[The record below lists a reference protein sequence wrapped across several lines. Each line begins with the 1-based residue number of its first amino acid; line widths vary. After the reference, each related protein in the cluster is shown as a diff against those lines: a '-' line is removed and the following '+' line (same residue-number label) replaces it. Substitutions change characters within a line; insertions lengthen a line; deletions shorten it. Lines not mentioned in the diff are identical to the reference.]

1 MSYKGPSQNYNWLFP
16 TGVTQSPLKNSF
28 AYSLMSKS
36 TYVLYPK
43 SKKMR
48 KPVWS
53 VPNSFTNMHGRS
65 TALGGNLLNSDRDV
79 SSF

>member
-16 TGVTQSPLKNSF
+16 AGVTQSPLKNSF

-48 KPVWS
+48 KPV
-53 VPNSFTNMHGRS
+53 
-65 TALGGNLLNSDRDV
+65 
-79 SSF
+79 